1 MKVLFEQ
8 KFLLGL
14 FLFIRQ
20 LQLSI
25 DRSLNDDWKKLAV
38 YLKSKASIQD
48 VLERLISIS
57 KLDLKKSRLHS
68 SKRSLP
74 KRLLPSF
81 FSRLNTLTE
90 NEIIFIYS
98 RLQSVSVILSDHEP
112 PNRQELISLRYDL
125 YQAEELVKGK
135 IEKSAVKDKEYVAH
149 FNQNKHL
156 VFRELDELVGEA
168 WL

>member
-14 FLFIRQ
+14 FLFLRQ

-25 DRSLNDDWKKLAV
+25 DRSLNDDWEKLVV
-38 YLKSKASIQD
+38 YLKSKTSIQE
-48 VLERLISIS
+48 VLERIISIS
-57 KLDLKKSRLHS
+57 KLDLKKSSLHA
-68 SKRSLP
+68 SKQSLP

-81 FSRLNTLTE
+81 FCRLNTLTE
-90 NEIIFIYS
+90 NELNFIYR
-98 RLQSVSVILSDHEP
+98 RLKSCSVILSDHEP
-112 PNRQELISLRYDL
+112 PGRQQLISLRYDL

-135 IEKSAVKDKEYVAH
+135 MEKSAVKDKEYVTH

-156 VFRELDELVGEA
+156 IFREIDELVGGA